1 MPESQ
6 GDPLPTPEIDA
17 EAYQSVKS
25 SVEQGD
31 YTNLICSPEEGK
43 KIVDKLVSELAE
55 SHTTMRVTVPEK
67 GRDFPGVVS
76 DFESIAPDEAKGRI
90 KKNLK
95 DYVTFPYYLSTLM
108 EKCAQVSE
116 KPLLAIIENVQYVT
130 DARDDLLGMVRG
142 SHTWRHDKEGLT
154 NMTFLLVADRHPTDL
169 YQYRG
174 DVPSFNIGTNI
185 RLRS

>member
-25 SVEQGD
+25 SLEQGD
-31 YTNLICSPEEGK
+31 FTNLICSPEEGK
-43 KIVDKLVSELAE
+43 KIVDRLVGEVAE

-67 GRDFPGVVS
+67 GGDFPGVVS

-95 DYVTFPYYLSTLM
+95 DYVSMTYYLDTLM

-116 KPLLAIIENVQYVT
+116 KPVFVIIENVQYVT

-154 NMTFLLVADRHPTDL
+154 NMTFLLVSDQHPTDL
-169 YQYRG
+169 YQ
-174 DVPSFNIGTNI
+174 DKSTVPSFNIGTNI